1 MSEKEA
7 SYVLTSENSGEFY
20 ANKLGLADE
29 PTTEAIV
36 PVETQ
41 TSEPEAKDEP
51 KATEEQKPNKL
62 EKRFSDITKQREQ
75 ARQEAE
81 RERTRASELEAR
93 LKELESQLQPKQV
106 DDGKPRPE
114 QYSDAF
120 EYNEALTEYKINQ
133 RMEQKEREA
142 EQARL
147 QEQRLNQ
154 AKTFAE
160 REQAVRAELPDYD
173 DMIASSDVMI
183 SDQVKDAIL
192 ESDIGPKIIYHLAE
206 NPEIA
211 EKINKM
217 SLVNALKEV
226 GKIEARLEKA
236 PESKAEVKAVEV
248 SKAPRPISPL
258 KSMSASGEVPM
269 DSNGNFNGSFR
280 QYREMRKQGKIR

>member
-7 SYVLTSENSGEFY
+7 SLVLTSENSGDFY

-29 PTTEAIV
+29 PPAEAIV
-36 PVETQ
+36 PAEPQ
-41 TSEPEAKDEP
+41 TSEPKAEEES

-81 RERTRASELEAR
+81 RERLRASELEAR
-93 LKELESQLQPKQV
+93 LKELEAKVNPKPV
-106 DDGKPRPE
+106 ETGKPRPE
-114 QYSDAF
+114 QFADAF
-120 EYNEALTEYKINQ
+120 EYAEALATYTTNERI
-133 RMEQKEREA
+133 EQLKQEA
-142 EQARL
+142 EQAKL
-147 QEQRLNQ
+147 QEERLKQ

-192 ESDIGPKIIYHLAE
+192 ESDIGPRIIYHLAE

-211 EKINKM
+211 EKINKL

-236 PESKAEVKAVEV
+236 PESRAEVKPVEV

-258 KSMSASGEVPM
+258 KSISAPGEVPM

>member
-7 SYVLTSENSGEFY
+7 SNVLTSENSGEFY

-36 PVETQ
+36 PVEIQ
-41 TSEPEAKDEP
+41 TSEPEEKDEP

-147 QEQRLNQ
+147 QEQKLIQ

-236 PESKAEVKAVEV
+236 PESKAEVKAVEI

-280 QYREMRKQGKIR
+280 QFREMRKQGKIR

>member
-147 QEQRLNQ
+147 QEQKLIQ

>member
-7 SYVLTSENSGEFY
+7 SNVLTSENSGEFY

-29 PTTEAIV
+29 THTESIV
-36 PVETQ
+36 PVEPQ
-41 TSEPEAKDEP
+41 TSEPDAKEEP
-51 KATEEQKPNKL
+51 KSTEELKPNKL

-93 LKELESQLQPKQV
+93 LKDLESQLKPKQQET
-106 DDGKPRPE
+106 GKPRPE
-114 QYSDAF
+114 QFADAF
-120 EYNEALTEYKINQ
+120 EYAEALTEYKTN
-133 RMEQKEREA
+133 ERIDQLQSEA
-142 EQARL
+142 QQAKADEERL
-147 QEQRLNQ
+147 KQ

>member
-7 SYVLTSENSGEFY
+7 SNVLTSENSGEFY

-147 QEQRLNQ
+147 QEQKLIQ

-160 REQAVRAELPDYD
+160 RELAVRAELPDYD

-226 GKIEARLEKA
+226 GKIEVRLEKV

>member
-7 SYVLTSENSGEFY
+7 SNVLTSENSGEFY

-147 QEQRLNQ
+147 QEQKLIQ

-160 REQAVRAELPDYD
+160 REQTVRAELPDYD

-280 QYREMRKQGKIR
+280 QFREMRKQGKIR

>member
-7 SYVLTSENSGEFY
+7 SNVLTSENSGEFY

>member
-7 SYVLTSENSGEFY
+7 SNVLTSENSGEFY

-147 QEQRLNQ
+147 QEQKLIQ

-160 REQAVRAELPDYD
+160 RELAVRAELPDYD

-226 GKIEARLEKA
+226 GKIEARLEKV

-280 QYREMRKQGKIR
+280 QFREMRKQGKIR

>member
-7 SYVLTSENSGEFY
+7 SLVLTSENSGDFY
-20 ANKLGLADE
+20 ANKLGLAE
-29 PTTEAIV
+29 ETPTEAIV
-36 PVETQ
+36 PVEPQ
-41 TSEPEAKDEP
+41 TSEPEAKEEP

-81 RERTRASELEAR
+81 RERLRASELEAR
-93 LKELESQLQPKQV
+93 LKDLESQLKPKQV

-133 RMEQKEREA
+133 RIQQIAKEA
-142 EQARL
+142 EQAKQQEERL
-147 QEQRLNQ
+147 KQ
-154 AKTFAE
+154 AQTFAE
-160 REQAVRAELPDYD
+160 REQAVRAELADYD
-173 DMIASSDVMI
+173 EMIASSDVMI

-192 ESDIGPKIIYHLAE
+192 ESEIGPRIIYHLAE

-211 EKINKM
+211 EKINKL

-236 PESKAEVKAVEV
+236 PESKAEVKAVVV
-248 SKAPRPISPL
+248 SKAPKPISPL
-258 KSMSASGEVPM
+258 KSMSASAEVPI
-269 DSNGNFNGSFR
+269 DSSGNFNGSFK

>member
-7 SYVLTSENSGEFY
+7 SLVLTSENSGDFY

-29 PTTEAIV
+29 TPTEAIV
-36 PVETQ
+36 PVESQ
-41 TSEPEAKDEP
+41 TSESEAKEEP
-51 KATEEQKPNKL
+51 KSTEEQKPNKL

-81 RERTRASELEAR
+81 RERSRASELEAR
-93 LKELESQLQPKQV
+93 LKELESQLKPKQV
-106 DDGKPRPE
+106 EDGKPKPE

-120 EYNEALTEYKINQ
+120 EFNEALTEWKIN
-133 RMEQKEREA
+133 ERIQQIAKEA
-142 EQARL
+142 EQAKL
-147 QEQRLNQ
+147 QEQKLNQ
-154 AKTFAE
+154 AKTFTE

-183 SDQVKDAIL
+183 SDQVKEAIL
-192 ESDIGPKIIYHLAE
+192 ESDLGPRIIYHLAE

-211 EKINKM
+211 EKINKL

-226 GKIEARLEKA
+226 GKIEARFEKA
-236 PESKAEVKAVEV
+236 PESKAEAKAVEV

>member
-7 SYVLTSENSGEFY
+7 SVVLTSENSGDFY

-29 PTTEAIV
+29 TPTEAIV

-41 TSEPEAKDEP
+41 TSEPEAKEEP
-51 KATEEQKPNKL
+51 KTTEEQKPNKL

-81 RERTRASELEAR
+81 RERSRASELEAR
-93 LKELESQLQPKQV
+93 LKDLESQLKPKQAEE
-106 DDGKPRPE
+106 GKPRPE

-120 EYNEALTEYKINQ
+120 EFNEALTEYKINQ
-133 RMEQKEREA
+133 RIEQITKDA
-142 EQARL
+142 EQAKL
-147 QEQRLNQ
+147 QEQKLSQ

-160 REQAVRAELPDYD
+160 REQAVRAELTDYD
-173 DMIASSDVMI
+173 EIIASSDVMI

-192 ESDIGPKIIYHLAE
+192 SSDIGPRIIYHLAE
-206 NPEIA
+206 NPEFA
-211 EKINKM
+211 EKLKSM
-217 SLVNALKEV
+217 SMINALKEI
-226 GKIEARLEKA
+226 GKLEARFEKS
-236 PESKAEVKAVEV
+236 PEGKAEAKAVEV

>member
-7 SYVLTSENSGEFY
+7 SLVLTSENSGDFY
-20 ANKLGLADE
+20 ANKLGLAE
-29 PTTEAIV
+29 ETPTEAIV
-36 PVETQ
+36 PVEPQ
-41 TSEPEAKDEP
+41 KSEPEANDEP
-51 KATEEQKPNKL
+51 KSTEEQKPNKL

-81 RERTRASELEAR
+81 RERLRASELEAR
-93 LKELESQLQPKQV
+93 LKELEARVNPKPV
-106 DDGKPRPE
+106 ETGKPRPE
-114 QYSDAF
+114 QFADAF
-120 EYNEALTEYKINQ
+120 EYAEALATFTTNERI
-133 RMEQKEREA
+133 EQLKKEA
-142 EQARL
+142 EQAKVQEERL
-147 QEQRLNQ
+147 RQ

-192 ESDIGPKIIYHLAE
+192 ESDIGPRIIYHLAE

-211 EKINKM
+211 EKINKL

-258 KSMSASGEVPM
+258 KSISAPGEIPM